1 MHKILVDYIIVNC
14 YHPYLMNNRI
24 NSRRWRLFSGLRK
37 LTAWLIPGIGVKRW
51 LVLILIG
58 TTLLGVGLGILI
70 LEVYRTAPDTWWLP
84 ILSTASLRFLARPIR
99 ALVFGGVGIGMIAIG
114 IWKLNL
120 AIIQPFIQP
129 GHHLADTLR
138 VHKQRER
145 GPRIVAIGGGHG
157 LAALLR
163 GIKSYTH
170 NVTAIVT
177 VADDGGSS
185 GRLRKEL
192 GILPPGDIRNCLA
205 ALSNDEALLGQ
216 LFQYR
221 IASDH
226 PSLEG
231 HSFGNLF
238 ISALA
243 EITGSFEEAVAESGR
258 VLGVQGR
265 VLPSTLHDVCLSAD
279 VLLPNAT
286 LEVRVEGESRIP
298 LSKGRIRRV
307 WLEPSN
313 PPAFPRAIHALLN
326 ADMIIIGPGSL
337 YTSILPNLLVPD
349 LAEAVKASRALK
361 LFVCNVA
368 TQPGETDH
376 FSCGDHL
383 RVFEEHLGSGLFD
396 LAVVNQ
402 QYQGQLPENV
412 NWVKIDKDLDDNFPL
427 YRADIVDNMH
437 PWRHDSQKLAQIIMD
452 LYSERTG
459 PLVE

>member
-1 MHKILVDYIIVNC
+1 MIKYCMARKRENG
-14 YHPYLMNNRI
+14 
-24 NSRRWRLFSGLRK
+24 RWRLLSGLSK
-37 LTAWLIPGIGVKRW
+37 LTVWLIPGIGVKRW
-51 LVLILIG
+51 LVLILAG

-70 LEVYRTAPDTWWLP
+70 LEIYRTAPDTWWLP
-84 ILSTASLRFLARPIR
+84 VLSTASLRFLARPLR
-99 ALVFGGVGIGMIAIG
+99 AFIFGGIGMGMIIYG
-114 IWKLNL
+114 IWKANS
-120 AIIQPFIQP
+120 AIIRPFIRP
-129 GHHLADTLR
+129 GHHVADTLR
-138 VHKQRER
+138 MHKQRER

-163 GIKSYTH
+163 GLKAYTH
-170 NVTAIVT
+170 NITAIVT

-185 GRLRKEL
+185 GRLRREL

-221 IASDH
+221 IASGDA
-226 PSLEG
+226 SLEG

-265 VLPSTLHDVCLSAD
+265 VLPSTLQDVRLSAD
-279 VLLPNAT
+279 VLLPNTT
-286 LEVRVEGESRIP
+286 LEVRVEGESKIP
-298 LSKGRIRRV
+298 LSRGRIRRV

-326 ADMIIIGPGSL
+326 ADLIILGPGSL

-349 LAEAVKASRALK
+349 LGEAVKSSRALK
-361 LFVCNVA
+361 LLICNVA
-368 TQPGETDH
+368 TQPGETDG

-383 RVFEEHLGSGLFD
+383 RAIEEHLGSGLFE
-396 LAVVNQ
+396 LAIVNH
-402 QYQGQLPENV
+402 QYQGKLPENV
-412 NWVKIDKDLDDNFPL
+412 NWVKVDKDLDDDFPI
-427 YRADIVDNMH
+427 YRADLIDNMH
-437 PWRHDSQKLAQIIMD
+437 PWRHDSQKLAQVIMD

>member
-1 MHKILVDYIIVNC
+1 M
-14 YHPYLMNNRI
+14 
-24 NSRRWRLFSGLRK
+24 
-37 LTAWLIPGIGVKRW
+37 
-51 LVLILIG
+51 
-58 TTLLGVGLGILI
+58 LGVGLGIVI
-70 LEVYRTAPDTWWLP
+70 LEVYRTAPETWWLP
-84 ILSTASLRFLARPIR
+84 ILSAASLRFLARPLR
-99 ALVFGGVGIGMIAIG
+99 ALIFGGIGIGMIAFG

-120 AIIQPFIQP
+120 AIIRPFIQP
-129 GHHLADTLR
+129 GHHVADTLR
-138 VHKQRER
+138 LHKQRER

-163 GIKSYTH
+163 GLKAYTH
-170 NVTAIVT
+170 NITAIVT

-221 IASDH
+221 IASGDS
-226 PSLEG
+226 SLEG

-243 EITGSFEEAVAESGR
+243 EVTGSFEEAVAESGR
-258 VLGVQGR
+258 VLGVHGR
-265 VLPSTLHDVCLSAD
+265 VLPSTLHDVRLSAD
-279 VLLPNAT
+279 VIMPNT
-286 LEVRVEGESRIP
+286 TMEVRVEGESKIP
-298 LSKGRIRRV
+298 LSRGRIRRV
-307 WLEPSN
+307 WLEPSA

-326 ADMIIIGPGSL
+326 ADLIILGPGSL

-361 LFVCNVA
+361 LFICNVA

-383 RVFEEHLGSGLFD
+383 RVMEEHIGSGLFD
-396 LAVVNQ
+396 LAIVNQ
-402 QYQGQLPENV
+402 EYQGKLPDQV
-412 NWVKIDKDLDDNFPL
+412 NWVRIDEDLDDDFPL
-427 YRADIVDNMH
+427 YRADLIDSMH
-437 PWRHDSQKLAQIIMD
+437 PWRHDSQKLAQVVMD